1 MVSLIYLGKENPI
14 SYKTVFGMD
23 GFDRHD
29 TDGGNQTADSAS
41 DIKVYPES
49 ASGCLIN
56 DLGKLL
62 NMNPDFYRRRIRRI
76 RTAAIAVGLSAICL
90 IAIFL
95 IPDDSNPVFQ
105 NFFSALFGFF
115 LGLASSVYEKF
126 RKWADRVNQT
136 MKDAEGRM
144 PIWEAIYKNSIFY
157 DECFI
162 TLPAARVSPTWA
174 QRAWIKIRFP
184 SLGAAGVFLETER
197 KVSRMFSLEERSR
210 AVELYLTTPMTTA
223 QVVECLGYPTRQ
235 CLERWLAMDPRYA
248 GRMAKPIIP
257 LETRRKAIE
266 PVLGGMQQK
275 QAAKQLGVSVGAV
288 HNWVRAYRRGGMA
301 ALQPRNQNAA
311 QGGKS
316 ASVRPRGG
324 ADAGGG
330 DDVEALRRRVEE
342 LESGERVDAGGGG
355 GSQKKTQ
362 APTCGACR
370 TGRRR
375 C

>member
-1 MVSLIYLGKENPI
+1 MMVSLIYLGKENPI

-23 GFDRHD
+23 AFDRHD

-76 RTAAIAVGLSAICL
+76 RPAAIAVGLSAICL

-95 IPDDSNPVFQ
+95 IPSESNPVFQ

-115 LGLASSVYEKF
+115 LGLASSAYEKF
-126 RKWADRVNQT
+126 RKWAERVNQT
-136 MKDAEGRM
+136 MKDAEGSM

-184 SLGAAGVFLETER
+184 SLSR
-197 KVSRMFSLEERSR
+197 KWHKYFRNGMAEPGLQPFPLIYDSSQSEQKKFSIRWR
-210 AVELYLTTPMTTA
+210 HWFNKR
-223 QVVECLGYPTRQ
+223 ECR
-235 CLERWLAMDPRYA
+235 
-248 GRMAKPIIP
+248 
-257 LETRRKAIE
+257 
-266 PVLGGMQQK
+266 
-275 QAAKQLGVSVGAV
+275 KQL
-288 HNWVRAYRRGGMA
+288 HY
-301 ALQPRNQNAA
+301 
-311 QGGKS
+311 
-316 ASVRPRGG
+316 
-324 ADAGGG
+324 
-330 DDVEALRRRVEE
+330 
-342 LESGERVDAGGGG
+342 LESLSRCIFILEPYQATLDYLLAYSPKIIGKEIRKDKILKGYIPVNDEVYVYQKNVD
-355 GSQKKTQ
+355 K
-362 APTCGACR
+362 
-370 TGRRR
+370 
-375 C
+375 

>member
-1 MVSLIYLGKENPI
+1 MMVSLIYLGKENPI

-76 RTAAIAVGLSAICL
+76 RTAVIAVGLSAICL

-184 SLGAAGVFLETER
+184 SLSR
-197 KVSRMFSLEERSR
+197 KWHKYFRNGMAEPGLKPLPFPLIYDSSQSEQKKFSIRWRHWFSKR
-210 AVELYLTTPMTTA
+210 
-223 QVVECLGYPTRQ
+223 ECR
-235 CLERWLAMDPRYA
+235 
-248 GRMAKPIIP
+248 
-257 LETRRKAIE
+257 
-266 PVLGGMQQK
+266 
-275 QAAKQLGVSVGAV
+275 KQL
-288 HNWVRAYRRGGMA
+288 HY
-301 ALQPRNQNAA
+301 
-311 QGGKS
+311 
-316 ASVRPRGG
+316 
-324 ADAGGG
+324 
-330 DDVEALRRRVEE
+330 
-342 LESGERVDAGGGG
+342 LESLSRCIFILEPYQATLDYLLAYSPKIIGKEIRKDKILKGYIPVNDEVYVYQKNVD
-355 GSQKKTQ
+355 K
-362 APTCGACR
+362 
-370 TGRRR
+370 
-375 C
+375 

>member
-23 GFDRHD
+23 GFNRHD
-29 TDGGNQTADSAS
+29 ADGGNQTADSTDDTKA
-41 DIKVYPES
+41 YPES
-49 ASGCLIN
+49 ASGYLIN

-76 RTAAIAVGLSAICL
+76 RPAAIAVGLSAICL

-144 PIWEAIYKNSIFY
+144 PIWEVIYKNSIFY

-184 SLGAAGVFLETER
+184 SLSRKWHKYFRNGMAEPGLQPLSNER
-197 KVSRMFSLEERSR
+197 K
-210 AVELYLTTPMTTA
+210 
-223 QVVECLGYPTRQ
+223 
-235 CLERWLAMDPRYA
+235 
-248 GRMAKPIIP
+248 
-257 LETRRKAIE
+257 RRKRLHYLESLSRCVFTLE
-266 PVLGGMQQK
+266 PY
-275 QAAKQLGVSVGAV
+275 QATLDYLLDYS
-288 HNWVRAYRRGGMA
+288 
-301 ALQPRNQNAA
+301 
-311 QGGKS
+311 
-316 ASVRPRGG
+316 
-324 ADAGGG
+324 
-330 DDVEALRRRVEE
+330 RRVIGEE
-342 LESGERVDAGGGG
+342 IRKDKILKGYIPADDEVYVC
-355 GSQKKTQ
+355 QKNVGK
-362 APTCGACR
+362 
-370 TGRRR
+370 
-375 C
+375 

>member
-23 GFDRHD
+23 AFDRHD

-95 IPDDSNPVFQ
+95 IPDGSNPVFQ

-115 LGLASSVYEKF
+115 LGLASSAYEKF
-126 RKWADRVNQT
+126 RKWAERVNQT
-136 MKDAEGRM
+136 MKDAEGSM

-184 SLGAAGVFLETER
+184 SLSR
-197 KVSRMFSLEERSR
+197 KWHKYFRNGMAEPGLKPFPLIYDSSQSEQKKFSIRWR
-210 AVELYLTTPMTTA
+210 HWFNKR
-223 QVVECLGYPTRQ
+223 ECR
-235 CLERWLAMDPRYA
+235 
-248 GRMAKPIIP
+248 
-257 LETRRKAIE
+257 
-266 PVLGGMQQK
+266 
-275 QAAKQLGVSVGAV
+275 KQL
-288 HNWVRAYRRGGMA
+288 HY
-301 ALQPRNQNAA
+301 
-311 QGGKS
+311 
-316 ASVRPRGG
+316 
-324 ADAGGG
+324 
-330 DDVEALRRRVEE
+330 
-342 LESGERVDAGGGG
+342 LESLSRCIFILEPYQATLDYLLAYSSKIIGKEIRKDKILKGYIPVNDEVYVYQKNVD
-355 GSQKKTQ
+355 K
-362 APTCGACR
+362 
-370 TGRRR
+370 
-375 C
+375 

>member
-14 SYKTVFGMD
+14 PYKTVFGMD

-184 SLGAAGVFLETER
+184 SLSR
-197 KVSRMFSLEERSR
+197 KWHKYFR
-210 AVELYLTTPMTTA
+210 
-223 QVVECLGYPTRQ
+223 
-235 CLERWLAMDPRYA
+235 
-248 GRMAKPIIP
+248 
-257 LETRRKAIE
+257 
-266 PVLGGMQQK
+266 
-275 QAAKQLGVSVGAV
+275 
-288 HNWVRAYRRGGMA
+288 NGMA
-301 ALQPRNQNAA
+301 EPGLKPLPFPLIYDKR
-311 QGGKS
+311 
-316 ASVRPRGG
+316 
-324 ADAGGG
+324 
-330 DDVEALRRRVEE
+330 LHY
-342 LESGERVDAGGGG
+342 LESLSRCVFMLEPYQATLDYLLAYSPKIIGKEIRKDKILKGYIPVNDEVYVYQKNVD
-355 GSQKKTQ
+355 K
-362 APTCGACR
+362 
-370 TGRRR
+370 
-375 C
+375 

>member
-23 GFDRHD
+23 AFDRHD

-76 RTAAIAVGLSAICL
+76 RPAAIAVGLSAICL

-95 IPDDSNPVFQ
+95 IPSESNPVFQ

-115 LGLASSVYEKF
+115 LGLASSAYEKF
-126 RKWADRVNQT
+126 RKWAERVNQT
-136 MKDAEGRM
+136 MKDAEGSM

-184 SLGAAGVFLETER
+184 SLSR
-197 KVSRMFSLEERSR
+197 KWHKYFRNGMAEPGLKPFPLIYDSSQSEQKKFSIRWR
-210 AVELYLTTPMTTA
+210 HWFNKR
-223 QVVECLGYPTRQ
+223 ECR
-235 CLERWLAMDPRYA
+235 
-248 GRMAKPIIP
+248 
-257 LETRRKAIE
+257 
-266 PVLGGMQQK
+266 
-275 QAAKQLGVSVGAV
+275 KQL
-288 HNWVRAYRRGGMA
+288 HY
-301 ALQPRNQNAA
+301 
-311 QGGKS
+311 
-316 ASVRPRGG
+316 
-324 ADAGGG
+324 
-330 DDVEALRRRVEE
+330 
-342 LESGERVDAGGGG
+342 LESLSRCIFILEPYQATLDYLLAYSPKILGKEIRKDKILKGYIPVNDEVYVY
-355 GSQKKTQ
+355 QKM
-362 APTCGACR
+362 
-370 TGRRR
+370 
-375 C
+375 

>member
-1 MVSLIYLGKENPI
+1 MMVSLIYLGKENRI

-23 GFDRHD
+23 AFDRHD

-76 RTAAIAVGLSAICL
+76 RPAAIAVGLSAICL

-95 IPDDSNPVFQ
+95 IPSESNPVFQ

-115 LGLASSVYEKF
+115 LGLASSAYEKF
-126 RKWADRVNQT
+126 RKWAERVNQT
-136 MKDAEGRM
+136 MKDAEGSM

-184 SLGAAGVFLETER
+184 SLSR
-197 KVSRMFSLEERSR
+197 KWHKYFRNGMAEPGLKPFPLIYDSSQSEQKKFSIRWR
-210 AVELYLTTPMTTA
+210 HWFNKR
-223 QVVECLGYPTRQ
+223 ECR
-235 CLERWLAMDPRYA
+235 
-248 GRMAKPIIP
+248 
-257 LETRRKAIE
+257 
-266 PVLGGMQQK
+266 
-275 QAAKQLGVSVGAV
+275 KQL
-288 HNWVRAYRRGGMA
+288 HY
-301 ALQPRNQNAA
+301 
-311 QGGKS
+311 
-316 ASVRPRGG
+316 
-324 ADAGGG
+324 
-330 DDVEALRRRVEE
+330 
-342 LESGERVDAGGGG
+342 LESLSRCIFILEPYQATLDYLLAYSPKIIGKEIRKDKILKGYIPVNDEVYVYQKNVD
-355 GSQKKTQ
+355 K
-362 APTCGACR
+362 
-370 TGRRR
+370 
-375 C
+375 

>member
-1 MVSLIYLGKENPI
+1 MMVSLIYLGKENPI

-23 GFDRHD
+23 AFDRHD

-76 RTAAIAVGLSAICL
+76 RPAAIAVGLSAICL
-90 IAIFL
+90 IDIFL

-115 LGLASSVYEKF
+115 LGLASSVYEEF

-184 SLGAAGVFLETER
+184 SLSR
-197 KVSRMFSLEERSR
+197 KWHKYFR
-210 AVELYLTTPMTTA
+210 
-223 QVVECLGYPTRQ
+223 
-235 CLERWLAMDPRYA
+235 
-248 GRMAKPIIP
+248 
-257 LETRRKAIE
+257 
-266 PVLGGMQQK
+266 
-275 QAAKQLGVSVGAV
+275 
-288 HNWVRAYRRGGMA
+288 NGMA
-301 ALQPRNQNAA
+301 EPGLKPLPFPLIYD
-311 QGGKS
+311 S
-316 ASVRPRGG
+316 S
-324 ADAGGG
+324 
-330 DDVEALRRRVEE
+330 
-342 LESGERVDAGGGG
+342 
-355 GSQKKTQ
+355 
-362 APTCGACR
+362 
-370 TGRRR
+370 
-375 C
+375 

>member
-23 GFDRHD
+23 AFDRHD

-76 RTAAIAVGLSAICL
+76 RPAAIAVGLSAICL

-95 IPDDSNPVFQ
+95 IPSESNPVFQ

-115 LGLASSVYEKF
+115 LGLASSAYEKF
-126 RKWADRVNQT
+126 RKWAERVNQT
-136 MKDAEGRM
+136 MKDAEGSM

-184 SLGAAGVFLETER
+184 SLSR
-197 KVSRMFSLEERSR
+197 KWHKYFRNGMAEPGLKPFPLIYDSSQSEQKKFSIRWR
-210 AVELYLTTPMTTA
+210 HWFNKR
-223 QVVECLGYPTRQ
+223 ECR
-235 CLERWLAMDPRYA
+235 
-248 GRMAKPIIP
+248 
-257 LETRRKAIE
+257 
-266 PVLGGMQQK
+266 
-275 QAAKQLGVSVGAV
+275 KQL
-288 HNWVRAYRRGGMA
+288 HY
-301 ALQPRNQNAA
+301 
-311 QGGKS
+311 
-316 ASVRPRGG
+316 
-324 ADAGGG
+324 
-330 DDVEALRRRVEE
+330 
-342 LESGERVDAGGGG
+342 LESLSRCIFILEPYQATLDYLLAYSPKIIGKEIRKDKILKGYIPVNDEVYVYQKNVD
-355 GSQKKTQ
+355 K
-362 APTCGACR
+362 
-370 TGRRR
+370 
-375 C
+375 

>member
-23 GFDRHD
+23 AFDRHD

-76 RTAAIAVGLSAICL
+76 RPAAIAVGLSAICL

-95 IPDDSNPVFQ
+95 IPSESNPVFQ

-115 LGLASSVYEKF
+115 LGLASSAYEKF
-126 RKWADRVNQT
+126 RKWAERVNQT
-136 MKDAEGRM
+136 MKDAEGSM

-184 SLGAAGVFLETER
+184 SLSR
-197 KVSRMFSLEERSR
+197 KWHKYFRNGMAEPGLQPFPLIYDSSQSEQKKFSIRWR
-210 AVELYLTTPMTTA
+210 HWFNKR
-223 QVVECLGYPTRQ
+223 ECR
-235 CLERWLAMDPRYA
+235 
-248 GRMAKPIIP
+248 
-257 LETRRKAIE
+257 
-266 PVLGGMQQK
+266 
-275 QAAKQLGVSVGAV
+275 KQL
-288 HNWVRAYRRGGMA
+288 HY
-301 ALQPRNQNAA
+301 
-311 QGGKS
+311 
-316 ASVRPRGG
+316 
-324 ADAGGG
+324 
-330 DDVEALRRRVEE
+330 
-342 LESGERVDAGGGG
+342 LESLSRCIFILEPYQATLDYLLAYSPKIIGKEIRKDKILKGYIPVNDEVYVYQKNVD
-355 GSQKKTQ
+355 K
-362 APTCGACR
+362 
-370 TGRRR
+370 
-375 C
+375 